1 MRQSLQ
7 VIVPIG
13 IECLRGNSQVEMAVK
28 PGKKQKQTIPSASR
42 GLLTQLAAMPEQL
55 KRADFRQ
62 QYAALCFRCFPDR
75 DDIEILVITS
85 RETGRW
91 IIPKGWPM
99 KKKKPYEAAALE
111 AFQES
116 GVRGRVGK
124 RAVGRYTYLKWLD
137 NQHVSPCIVEV
148 FPMDVTEQKA
158 DYKEQGQRKLAWVS
172 PDEAA
177 RRVREVELKSLLVH
191 FRPKRK
197 KISGE

>member
-1 MRQSLQ
+1 
-7 VIVPIG
+7 
-13 IECLRGNSQVEMAVK
+13 MAVK
-28 PGKKQKQTIPSASR
+28 LGKKEKHATPSASR
-42 GLLTQLAAMPEQL
+42 GLLTQLAAMPEHL
-55 KRADFRQ
+55 RRADFRQ
-62 QYAALCFRCFPDR
+62 QYAALCFRRNPDG

-99 KKKKPYEAAALE
+99 KKKKPHEAAALE
-111 AFQES
+111 ASQEA

-137 NQHVSPCIVEV
+137 NQQVAPCIVEV
-148 FPMDVTEQKA
+148 FAIEVTQQKA
-158 DYKEQGQRKLAWVS
+158 NFKEQGQRKLAWVS

-191 FRPKRK
+191 FRPTRK
-197 KISGE
+197 KTS